1 MKQTTQKKT
10 FSVSKV
16 SGLQATIKNNNT
28 FVECKT
34 KSGKIIAVWGSEDN
48 MTNIEVIQQQASPFR
63 MKCDCVK
70 SQYEKQDWWV
80 PESGKVSIVY

>member
-1 MKQTTQKKT
+1 MKQKKT

-16 SGLQATIKNNNT
+16 SGLQATINGNT

-34 KSGKIIAVWGSEDN
+34 KSGKVIAVWGSEDN
-48 MTNIEVIQQQASPFR
+48 MTNIEVIQQQIGPFR